1 MTDTVHAT
9 INARPRSAT
18 PGLWSGLG
26 AAILRR
32 AAVIALGLGSILT
45 LANQAE
51 AIFGAGKLQLL
62 PLVLVYVTPFVV
74 VTVSQLLGIQRAI
87 LDARRDRRNNPTD
100 EPFALTALTHGI
112 PSRALRL
119 GLLVGGLNASLVT
132 TVAFLG
138 SGNLGAVSS
147 ALLGQ
152 AFSLPVLFG
161 VLSQAIAYR
170 RASRRLQTQ
179 IVKGDGQ

>member
-9 INARPRSAT
+9 IFARTRSAT
-18 PGLWSGLG
+18 PGLWSLLN
-26 AAILRR
+26 AEILRR
-32 AAVIALGLGSILT
+32 AGVIALGLGSILT

-87 LDARRDRRNNPTD
+87 GDAGRGGRNNPAE
-100 EPFALTALTHGI
+100 EPFLATALTHGI
-112 PSRALRL
+112 PSRALGL

-132 TVAFLG
+132 TAAFLE
-138 SGNLGAVSS
+138 SGNLGTVSW

-170 RASRRLQTQ
+170 RAQP
-179 IVKGDGQ
+179 